1 MQSVASVNQAKEMD
15 DQGRAGEAKR
25 TCRFCSCE
33 LSTTFI
39 DLGMSPPCE
48 NVRRPQEMDSV
59 EHFYPL
65 HVFVCERCWL
75 VQLREYIAPEDIF
88 REYAYFSSMS
98 DSWLKHAKDY
108 SHKMIERFQLGSDHQ
123 VVEIAS
129 NDGYLLKNFVEK
141 HIPALGIEPAL
152 NVAEVGRENGVPSI
166 NEFFGCE
173 VAEKL
178 AAQGTKADLLL
189 GNNVLAHVPDLND
202 FVGGLK
208 ILLNSDGV
216 VTMEFPHL
224 WELME
229 NRQFD
234 TIYHEH
240 YSYLSALTVQK
251 VFAHHG
257 LRLFDVEQLA
267 SHGGSLRVFAT
278 HQDSQQHPSTG
289 AVERLI
295 DFELEKGLGNLEAY
309 QSFKDQVE
317 SLKLDVL
324 QFLIDAKRQGKRVA
338 GYGAP
343 GKGVTLLNYM
353 GIRNDLIEFTVDRNE
368 YKQGTFV
375 PGTGIP
381 VFAPTAIFEQK
392 PDYVFILPWNLRK
405 EIVEQMKSIKEW
417 GGRFVVPIPSLEI
430 V

>member
-1 MQSVASVNQAKEMD
+1 KL
-15 DQGRAGEAKR
+15 DQ
-25 TCRFCSCE
+25 
-33 LSTTFI
+33 TFI

-48 NVRRPQEMDSV
+48 NVRRPEEMDSV
-59 EHFYPL
+59 EYFYPL
-65 HVFVCERCWL
+65 HVFVCEKCWL

-108 SHKMIERFQLGSDHQ
+108 AEKMIDRFALGSDHQ
-123 VVEIAS
+123 VIEIAS
-129 NDGYLLKNFVEK
+129 NDGYLLKNFVASG
-141 HIPALGIEPAL
+141 IPALGVEPAL
-152 NVAEVGRENGVPSI
+152 NVAEVGRQNGVPSI
-166 NEFFGCE
+166 NEFFGCA

-178 AAQGTKADLLL
+178 VAEGTKADLLL

-208 ILLNSDGV
+208 ILLAEDGI

-240 YSYLSALTVQK
+240 YSYLSALTVQR

-257 LRLFDVEQLA
+257 LKLFDVEQLP
-267 SHGGSLRVFAT
+267 SHGGSLRIYAT
-278 HQDSQQHPSTG
+278 HDECLKHKSTG

-295 DFELEKGLGNLEAY
+295 EFELGKGLGTLEAY
-309 QSFKDQVE
+309 QSFKEEVE
-317 SLKLDVL
+317 GLKWDVL
-324 QFLIDAKRQGKRVA
+324 QFLINAKKSGKRVV

-343 GKGVTLLNYM
+343 GKGVTLLNYI
-353 GIRNDLIEFTVDRNE
+353 GIRSDLLEFTVDRNE

-381 VFAPTAIFEQK
+381 VFAPQAILEQK
-392 PDYVFILPWNLRK
+392 PDYVLILPWNLKK
-405 EIVEQMKSIKEW
+405 EIMEQMKAIREW
-417 GGRFVVPIPSLEI
+417 GGQFVVPIPSLEVI
-430 V
+430 